1 MNNPNNAWNQP
12 YAPYYGERYYAGQN
26 AQIPPPAPYGTYPTN
41 WQQQRS
47 APAQKTPFFNVTD
60 TGFLKGA
67 AIGAAVAYLLTNES
81 VQQSAIKTSVKAW
94 TLLQGGVEEIKERF
108 RDAEAELHA
117 ANMAED

>member
-12 YAPYYGERYYAGQN
+12 HAPYYGERYYAGQN
-26 AQIPPPAPYGTYPTN
+26 APMPPPASYGAYPTN
-41 WQQQRS
+41 LQQYRP
-47 APAQKTPFFNVTD
+47 APAQNTPFFNVTD
-60 TGFLKGA
+60 TGFIKGA
-67 AIGAAVAYLLTNES
+67 VIGAAVAYLLTNES

-117 ANMAED
+117 ANMAGD